1 MKNMKRVLVTGAVVL
16 AMGATAVTALAVTK
30 TLTPAEILAGITGKP
45 VETVITE
52 RNETEQTYG
61 ALASDYGVLDKFQS
75 EMLEEKKEYLEQRV
89 AEGTMTQERADAI
102 LAAIEANQADC
113 DGTGNGGRAG
123 LGAGFGGG
131 CGAGIGGGFGGGFGR
146 MNGNGAGGR
155 GCGGVCQYSTAE

>member
-1 MKNMKRVLVTGAVVL
+1 MKGMKRVLVTGAVVL

-45 VETVITE
+45 VETVIAE

-75 EMLEEKKEYLEQRV
+75 QMLEEKKEYLEQRV
-89 AEGTMTQERADAI
+89 AEGTMTQEQADAI
-102 LAAIEANQADC
+102 LAAIEANQANC
-113 DGTGNGGRAG
+113 DGTGNGGGAG
-123 LGAGFGGG
+123 RAGFGM
-131 CGAGIGGGFGGGFGR
+131 GAGFGR

-155 GCGGVCQYSTAE
+155 GCGGVCRYSTAQ